1 MKIASI
7 SMVKNEADIIE
18 SFVRHTLRLVDVMY
32 IIDHLSTDNT
42 WIILNNLQAEGL
54 PLILSRYME
63 ADYSQSEVTTGLMWQ
78 SIKDG
83 ADWVLPLDADEFIV
97 PGDDDLSVE
106 NCRGMI
112 RALDAGSLHS
122 WLHIEYFFADE
133 REDAFSLQRSLVKG
147 IVSDGRY
154 VANNR
159 HVAGKVI
166 LSKEIINNYQ
176 LKIGMGNHYVVVEDN
191 GEERRFNGVPLPDIH
206 LAHFAYRSEG
216 QLQAKGV
223 IGWLHTV
230 CKYSMM
236 TEKAFHWQNI
246 FQQVMAGQGGLL
258 AAKREELSLKPVFF
272 SGDWCDVQLRYEEL
286 SHTGFEVKL
295 MQAALSLADEVN
307 WLHLQ
312 LRAPMVDILVMG
324 NSGEYVQKKTLESIY
339 QQSYIAYNI
348 HLIDDISIF
357 QKTIVSECQGQY
369 VQILYSGDVL
379 TKDYLK
385 NMLQAYLDDECK
397 LVVAQFGNAGIYK
410 GVRINEH
417 VAQGR
422 TDKQYEYFCQHE
434 VLEECYSVSSILFKR
449 DFLLDLQAWDVLLS
463 HAIEDAAKLWQRI
476 DQRIGQFIIVTDNI
490 ISVRDDVAA
499 GEDVFALYDKALD
512 LYRSDNDSK
521 ALQVLD
527 ELHLM
532 ASEWLRPLLLR
543 AYILRHMNCP
553 VQEKHVLQKLLA
565 LAEKLAQPD
574 EGDNEVIA
582 ETWSMFGEVLV
593 KLGECSLAVD
603 AFLQSSLMER
613 DIKKKREEYSNAIFS
628 ANYCSGIADERW
640 QALYA
645 GYRQLLQDIVPLQLP
660 LAEQGGYGHK
670 KIRVGYLSADVRRHP
685 VAYFLRPLLE
695 FYDRQRFQVFLYR
708 ANAEGD
714 SVTEQLQ
721 GWADCT
727 RYIADMPDEEAARQ
741 IAADAIDILVDLS
754 GHTKGNRL
762 PVLAYKPAPVIL
774 SGIGYF
780 NSLGMYTDGFLSDV
794 YCSPKETHPAFTEKL
809 LRLPHTHFCY
819 SPFEEFPAINK
830 QMAWERNGYV
840 TFGCFNNFSKV
851 TDEMLLVWKE
861 ILCQCPDSHL
871 LLKHKLF
878 DSEEGRQWTLH
889 RLRKLCMPVERI
901 DFRGFS
907 ADYLQEYNDIDVALD
922 TYPYTGGL
930 TNMEALLMGVPVVS
944 IYGTS
949 HGTRF
954 GFSFFRNAGF
964 EDLAADSKAGYVQLA
979 CGLADDRELLAFLH
993 GNLHSMVQK
1002 SPLLAGRNYVRDV
1015 ENLYRYI
1022 LADKRC

>member
-18 SFVRHTLRLVDVMY
+18 SFVRHTSRLVDVMY

-97 PGDDDLSVE
+97 PANNDISVE
-106 NCRGMI
+106 ACRDML
-112 RALDAGSLHS
+112 RNLDTGCLHA
-122 WLHIEYFFADE
+122 WLHIEYFFDDE
-133 REDAFSLQRSLVKG
+133 KESRFSLKRSLLKG
-147 IVSDGRY
+147 VVVDGRY
-154 VANNR
+154 AKTNR

-166 LSKEIINNYQ
+166 LSKELINAYQ
-176 LKIGMGNHYVVVEDN
+176 LRIGMGNHYVVAEDN
-191 GEERRFNGVPLPDIH
+191 GEERRFNGVPVPDIQ
-206 LAHFAYRSEG
+206 LAHFAYRSEA

-230 CKYSMM
+230 CRYSMM

-258 AAKREELSLKPVFF
+258 SAKREELSLEPVFF

-312 LRAPMVDILVMG
+312 LHAPIVDILVVG
-324 NSGEYVQKKTLESIY
+324 NSGEYAQKKTLESIY

-397 LVVAQFGNAGIYK
+397 LVVAQFGDAGIYK
-410 GVRINEH
+410 GVRISEH

-434 VLEECYSVSSILFKR
+434 ALEECYSVSSILFKR

-463 HAIEDAAKLWQRI
+463 HAIADAAKLWQRI
-476 DQRIGQFIIVTDNI
+476 DQRIGEFIIVTDNI

-499 GEDVFALYDKALD
+499 GEDVFSLYDKALD
-512 LYRSDNDSK
+512 LYRSDNASK
-521 ALQVLD
+521 ALQFLD

-532 ASEWLRPLLLR
+532 APAWLRPLLLR
-543 AYILRHMNCP
+543 AYILRKMKCF
-553 VQEKHVLQKLLA
+553 VQERKALQELLTQA
-565 LAEKLAQPD
+565 GKIGKKSESDDDVVAEA
-574 EGDNEVIA
+574 
-582 ETWSMFGEVLV
+582 WSMLGEVLV
-593 KLGECSLAVD
+593 KLGECRLAVD
-603 AFLQSSLMER
+603 AFLQSSRMER

-708 ANAEGD
+708 DNAEED

-727 RYIADMPDEEAARQ
+727 QYIADMSDEEVARQ

-780 NSLGMYTDGFLSDV
+780 NSLGMYTDGFFSDV
-794 YCSPKETHPAFTEKL
+794 YCSKQEIHPAFTEKC

-819 SPFEEFPAINK
+819 SPFWEFPAINK
-830 QMAWERNGYV
+830 QMAWEKNGYI

-861 ILCQCPDSHL
+861 ILYKCPSSRL

-889 RLRKLCMPVERI
+889 RLQKLQLPVERI

-907 ADYLQEYNDIDVALD
+907 ANYLQEYNEIDIALD
-922 TYPYTGGL
+922 TFPYTGGL
-930 TNMEALLMGVPVVS
+930 TTIEALLMGVPVIS
-944 IYGTS
+944 MYGDR

-954 GFSFFRNAGF
+954 GLSFLSNIGMAELATDNRYTYIK
-964 EDLAADSKAGYVQLA
+964 LAAGIAEDKDLLKA
-979 CGLADDRELLAFLH
+979 LH
-993 GNLHSMVQK
+993 GRIRSIVQK
-1002 SPLLAGRNYVRDV
+1002 SSLMDGVGYCREVEQMYRGLL
-1015 ENLYRYI
+1015 
-1022 LADKRC
+1022 

>member
-1 MKIASI
+1 MA
-7 SMVKNEADIIE
+7 KNE
-18 SFVRHTLRLVDVMY
+18 R
-32 IIDHLSTDNT
+32 
-42 WIILNNLQAEGL
+42 
-54 PLILSRYME
+54 
-63 ADYSQSEVTTGLMWQ
+63 
-78 SIKDG
+78 
-83 ADWVLPLDADEFIV
+83 VLY
-97 PGDDDLSVE
+97 E
-106 NCRGMI
+106 NI
-112 RALDAGSLHS
+112 YEQALD
-122 WLHIEYFFADE
+122 
-133 REDAFSLQRSLVKG
+133 R
-147 IVSDGRY
+147 
-154 VANNR
+154 
-159 HVAGKVI
+159 
-166 LSKEIINNYQ
+166 
-176 LKIGMGNHYVVVEDN
+176 
-191 GEERRFNGVPLPDIH
+191 
-206 LAHFAYRSEG
+206 
-216 QLQAKGV
+216 
-223 IGWLHTV
+223 
-230 CKYSMM
+230 
-236 TEKAFHWQNI
+236 
-246 FQQVMAGQGGLL
+246 FQQRDYQGTMDLL
-258 AAKREELSLKPVFF
+258 A
-272 SGDWCDVQLRYEEL
+272 DVGQ
-286 SHTGFEVKL
+286 
-295 MQAALSLADEVN
+295 
-307 WLHLQ
+307 W
-312 LRAPMVDILVMG
+312 PLV
-324 NSGEYVQKKTLESIY
+324 
-339 QQSYIAYNI
+339 
-348 HLIDDISIF
+348 
-357 QKTIVSECQGQY
+357 
-369 VQILYSGDVL
+369 
-379 TKDYLK
+379 
-385 NMLQAYLDDECK
+385 
-397 LVVAQFGNAGIYK
+397 
-410 GVRINEH
+410 
-417 VAQGR
+417 
-422 TDKQYEYFCQHE
+422 
-434 VLEECYSVSSILFKR
+434 
-449 DFLLDLQAWDVLLS
+449 
-463 HAIEDAAKLWQRI
+463 
-476 DQRIGQFIIVTDNI
+476 
-490 ISVRDDVAA
+490 
-499 GEDVFALYDKALD
+499 
-512 LYRSDNDSK
+512 
-521 ALQVLD
+521 
-527 ELHLM
+527 
-532 ASEWLRPLLLR
+532 WLRPFLLR
-543 AYILRHMNCP
+543 AYALRGLGCY
-553 VQEKHVLQKLLA
+553 VQEMMALQDLLQVS
-565 LAEKLAQPD
+565 ERI
-574 EGDNEVIA
+574 EVRSASDTAMIA
-582 ETWSMFGEVLV
+582 EAWSL
-593 KLGECSLAVD
+593 LGEALVNLGDCRLAVE
-603 AFLQSSLMER
+603 AFLQSASLEV
-613 DIKKKREEYSNAIFS
+613 DIPKRREEYSNAIFA
-628 ANYCSGIADERW
+628 ANYCSDIADERW

-708 ANAEGD
+708 DNAEED

-727 RYIADMPDEEAARQ
+727 QYIADMSDEEVARQ

-861 ILCQCPDSHL
+861 ILCKCPDSHL

-930 TNMEALLMGVPVVS
+930 TTVEALLMGVPVVS

-954 GFSFFRNAGF
+954 GFSFFHNAGF